1 MSLRLH
7 GWVRMFT
14 FCMVFLGATATLTL
28 AGTAQAALP
37 EFSAIVEAASP
48 SVVNISATSKT
59 KTTAS
64 GPNDDIQELLRRFYG
79 LDTQPQQPRTRQAFG
94 SGFIISA
101 DGYVLTNN
109 HVIDAADK
117 VMVRLSDRREI
128 EAKVIGTDPRTDI
141 ALLKIPA
148 AALPAVKIGNPADLR
163 VGDWV
168 LAIGSPFGFDYS
180 ATAGIV
186 SAKSRALPSEAYVPF
201 IQTDVAIN
209 PGNSGGP
216 LFNAAGEVVGIN
228 SQIYSRSGG
237 FMGLSF
243 AIPVDVAMDV
253 VAQLRDKG
261 KVNRGFLG
269 VAIQEVTRELADA
282 YGLERPAGA
291 LIASVEPDS
300 PAAKAGLRQ
309 GDVVTQFD
317 GKPLNLAAELPQA
330 IGRAKVGNSYALTV
344 FRDKKPLELKVKID
358 PLPEEAAPA
367 AASGKAGAAAPDLS
381 RLGLTLRDLQPAE
394 MTSLKI
400 KGGAVVIRVSDGS
413 GADAG
418 LMVGDVIT
426 RVGSTTVNS
435 AREFATAIR
444 AISADQT
451 VPLSILRRGN
461 GQILA
466 LKLEAQDTAR

>member
-1 MSLRLH
+1 MSLRQH
-7 GWVRMFT
+7 GWARVFV
-14 FCMVFLGATATLTL
+14 FCIGLVSAS
-28 AGTAQAALP
+28 AQAALP
-37 EFSAIVEAASP
+37 EFASIVEAASP
-48 SVVNISATSKT
+48 SVVNISATAKA
-59 KTTAS
+59 KTTVS
-64 GPNDDIQELLRRFYG
+64 GPNDDVQELLRRFYG
-79 LDTQPQQPRTRQAFG
+79 LDAQPQQPRSRQAFG

-109 HVIDAADK
+109 HVIDEADK
-117 VMVRLSDRREI
+117 IMVRLSDRREI

-148 AALPAVKIGNPADLR
+148 SALPAVKIGNPADLR

-269 VAIQEVTRELADA
+269 VAIQEVTKELADA

-291 LIASVEPDS
+291 LIASIEPNS
-300 PAAKAGLRQ
+300 PAARAGLRQ
-309 GDVVTQFD
+309 GDVVTRFE

-330 IGRAKVGNSYALTV
+330 IGRAKVGETYTLAV
-344 FRDKKPLELKVKID
+344 FRDRKPLELKVKID
-358 PLPEEAAPA
+358 PLPEEQAPVA
-367 AASGKAGAAAPDLS
+367 TADKTGSVPDLS
-381 RLGLTLRDLQPAE
+381 RLGLTLRDLQVAE
-394 MTSLKI
+394 KTSLKI
-400 KGGAVVIRVSDGS
+400 KGGALVIRVGDGS

-418 LMVGDVIT
+418 LMIGDVVT
-426 RVGSTTVNS
+426 RVGSTAITS
-435 AREFATAIR
+435 TREFAAAVR
-444 AISADQT
+444 ALSPDQT
-451 VPLSILRRGN
+451 VPLSILRRGTS
-461 GQILA
+461 QILA

>member
-1 MSLRLH
+1 MFLRQF
-7 GWVRMFT
+7 GWVRIFA
-14 FCMVFLGATATLTL
+14 FCMGFLA
-28 AGTAQAALP
+28 AGAQAALP
-37 EFSAIVEAASP
+37 EFAAIVEAASP
-48 SVVNISATSKT
+48 SVVNISATAKA

-79 LDTQPQQPRTRQAFG
+79 LEAQPQQPRSRQAFG

-109 HVIDAADK
+109 HVIDQADK

-128 EAKVIGTDPRTDI
+128 EARVIGTDARTDI

-148 AALPAVKIGNPADLR
+148 GALPAVKIGNPADLK

-243 AIPVDVAMDV
+243 AIPVDVAMEV

-269 VAIQEVTRELADA
+269 VAIQEVTKELADA

-300 PAAKAGLRQ
+300 PAARAGLRQ
-309 GDVVTQFD
+309 GDVVTRFD

-330 IGRAKVGNSYALTV
+330 IGRAKVGNTYTLSV
-344 FRDKKPLELKVKID
+344 FRDRKPLQLQVKVD
-358 PLPEEAAPA
+358 PLPEEAAPVA
-367 AASGKAGAAAPDLS
+367 ATDKAGAAPDLS
-381 RLGLTLRDLQPAE
+381 RLGLTLRDLQASE
-394 MTSLKI
+394 KTSLKI
-400 KGGAVVIRVSDGS
+400 KGGALVIRVGDGS

-426 RVGSTTVNS
+426 RVGNTAINST
-435 AREFATAIR
+435 REFAAAVRTL
-444 AISADQT
+444 SADQT

-466 LKLEAQDTAR
+466 LKLEPQDTAR

>member
-1 MSLRLH
+1 MSLRQH
-7 GWVRMFT
+7 GWGRALVL
-14 FCMVFLGATATLTL
+14 CMGLVAA
-28 AGTAQAALP
+28 AAQAALP
-37 EFSAIVEAASP
+37 EFASIVEAASP
-48 SVVNISATSKT
+48 SVVNISATAKA

-79 LDTQPQQPRTRQAFG
+79 LDAQPQQPRTRQAFG
-94 SGFIISA
+94 SGFIISG

-109 HVIDAADK
+109 HVIEDADK

-148 AALPAVKIGNPADLR
+148 GNLPAVKIGKPEDLR

-168 LAIGSPFGFDYS
+168 LAIGSPFGFDHS

-186 SAKSRALPSEAYVPF
+186 SAKSRPLPNEAYVPF

-216 LFNAAGEVVGIN
+216 LFNAEGEVVGIN

-261 KVNRGFLG
+261 KVSRGFLG
-269 VAIQEVTRELADA
+269 VSIQEVTKELADA

-291 LIASVEPDS
+291 LIASIEPKS
-300 PAAKAGLRQ
+300 PADRAGLKQ

-317 GKPLNLAAELPQA
+317 GKAINLAAELPQA
-330 IGRAKVGNSYALTV
+330 IGRAKVGETYTLSV
-344 FRDKKPLELKVKID
+344 FRERKPLALKVKID
-358 PLPEEAAPA
+358 PLPEEQAETPA
-367 AASGKAGAAAPDLS
+367 ANAGKAGSPDLS

-394 MTSLKI
+394 KTSLKI
-400 KGGAVVIRVSDGS
+400 QGGALVIRVGDGS

-426 RVGSTTVNS
+426 RVASTPVTT
-435 AREFATAIR
+435 AREFAAALR
-444 AISADQT
+444 ALSADQT
-451 VPLSILRRGN
+451 VPLSILRRGSS
-461 GQILA
+461 QILA
-466 LKLEAQDTAR
+466 LKLEPQDTAR